1 MVAKHLTLLLFIGLA
16 FWGCSPVITYVP
28 EKSEVSAIDF
38 TPFTK
43 KDFLFTPNKYLGE
56 YESVGIIYFKYHP
69 EAKLVKKEIERSK
82 DERDNITKTVWEVAE
97 YNPNL
102 LLYDV
107 YTACVSMGADAL
119 TEFTFEGIQSDY
131 GFGSAQ
137 PISIDG
143 ISIKGF
149 AIKRK

>member
-1 MVAKHLTLLLFIGLA
+1 MKKYLLSILLIG
-16 FWGCSPVITYVP
+16 FWGCSPKLTYVP

-38 TPFTK
+38 TPFTEK
-43 KDFLFTPNKYLGE
+43 GFLFTPNKYLGD
-56 YESVGIIYFKYHP
+56 YESVGIIYFNYHP
-69 EAKLVKKEIERSK
+69 EAKLVEKVIQKSEDDI
-82 DERDNITKTVWEVAE
+82 DNIKTEFWEVAQ
-97 YNPNL
+97 YDPNV

-119 TEFTFEGIQSDY
+119 TEFSFKGVQSHY
-131 GFGSAQ
+131 GSGTIK

-143 ISIKGF
+143 ISIQGF